1 MEAALA
7 EARAAAREGEVPVG
21 CVVVLDGRVIAADHN
36 RTIQLGDPTAHA
48 EILAIRRAAVAAGN
62 HRLTRCELA
71 VSLEP
76 CAMCVGACVQA
87 RLHRVIYGAADPR
100 WGALGSRL
108 DLGRPGLFNHDLAV
122 AGGIL
127 AEPCREL
134 LQEFFRRRRGSRPA
148 GDRRQDGSCASS

>member
-1 MEAALA
+1 MAAALA
-7 EARAAAREGEVPVG
+7 EAQAAAREGEVPVG
-21 CVVVLDGRVIAADHN
+21 CVVALDGRVIAADHN

-48 EILAIRRAAVAAGN
+48 EILAIRRAAAAVGN

-71 VSLEP
+71 VTLEP

-87 RLHRVIYGAADPR
+87 RLHRVIYGCADPR

-127 AEPCREL
+127 ADACREL
-134 LQEFFRRRRGSRPA
+134 LQEFFRSRRGRRPT
-148 GDRRQDGSCASS
+148 DESSKDGPCASF